1 MEPAAG
7 ASRRIALFDLDGTLT
22 RRDTYVPFVLGLLL
36 RHPARWVRTPLLL
49 VAALR
54 YLLGG
59 LDRGGLK
66 GSILHLLFGGL
77 PRNVLENW
85 ATHFTAASL
94 ATRMHEA
101 GVATLKS
108 HLQAGDHVVLLSAS
122 PDLYVPLIG
131 HGLGVHE
138 VHCTCIRWE
147 GDRLDG
153 RLAGPNRR
161 DHEKVRVLEQLRAA
175 SPGLPVIAYGN
186 SAPDLIHM
194 RLCEEAVYVNPA
206 APEAASLTAAG
217 MRCVRWS

>member
-7 ASRRIALFDLDGTLT
+7 TSRRIALFDLDGTLT

-36 RHPARWVRTPLLL
+36 RRPARWVRTPLLL

-54 YLLGG
+54 YVLGQ

-66 GSILHLLFGGL
+66 GSILHLLFAGL
-77 PRNVLENW
+77 PRNVLQDW
-85 ATHFTAASL
+85 ATRFAAAAL

-101 GVATLKS
+101 GVAALKS

-122 PDLYVPLIG
+122 PDLYVPLVG
-131 HGLGVHE
+131 RELGVHE
-138 VHCTCIRWE
+138 VHCTRIRWAGE
-147 GDRLDG
+147 RLDG
-153 RLAGPNRR
+153 RLAGPNMR
-161 DHEKVRVLEQLRAA
+161 DQAKARVLGQLRQAH
-175 SPGLPVIAYGN
+175 PGLPVIAYGN

-206 APEAASLTAAG
+206 AAETASLAAAG
-217 MRCVRWS
+217 MHCVHWS